1 MQQSK
6 NATHNSQTRPS
17 VLWGRLVLCIALG
30 FFIFLLPRP
39 EGLGAEPWRVF
50 AVFMGVVAG
59 FVLRPLGMAPTVLLA
74 LLALAVPGTVDYK
87 ELIRNGYGHS
97 TVWLVVAAFLIAD
110 AVEKTGLGRRL
121 ALLLMRLLGRTVMG
135 LGYAIAASELI
146 LAPFIPSNTARGG
159 GVISPIVIG
168 LAESLGSKPGETSR
182 LAGSYLVQ
190 VGGHAN
196 LVASAMFLTAMAGNT
211 LIPSQVKGHLGIDF
225 DYGAWV
231 KGSIVPGLLSLALV
245 PFVVRILE
253 PPVVRDVSRVRA
265 RVGDELRALGPWKRE
280 EVSLVLLLL
289 ALLVLW
295 TLGGHLEPYGLHL
308 GTTTVALLGVVAVVV
323 MRIRSWQEVASTW
336 RAWDA
341 LIWVGGFVAIAEALK
356 SSGLTFWFADRI
368 EGSLSGWG
376 TIGSVVLLAVVY
388 FFSMYF
394 FSQLTAH
401 IAALAGAF
409 FIVAAHVDSPPFLAA
424 ALIAYFSCLCG
435 AMTPWSSGPVIVYFQ
450 HGYVSVGRWM
460 RNGLCMA
467 ILHLAIWLTIG
478 MAWWKWLGWW

>member
-1 MQQSK
+1 MTPDQQNQS
-6 NATHNSQTRPS
+6 S
-17 VLWGRLVLCIALG
+17 VLWGRLAVCIALG
-30 FFIFLLPRP
+30 VVVALLPRP
-39 EGLGAEPWRVF
+39 EGLGSEAWRVF
-50 AVFMGVVAG
+50 AVFMGAVAG

-74 LLALAVPGTVDYK
+74 LLALAIPGTVDYK
-87 ELIRNGYGHS
+87 ELIRSGYGHS

-121 ALLLMRLLGRTVMG
+121 ALLLLRMLGRTVIG

-159 GVISPIVIG
+159 GIISPIVIG
-168 LAESLGSKPGETSR
+168 LAESLGSRPYESPR

-196 LVASAMFLTAMAGNT
+196 LVASAMFLTAMAGNA
-211 LIPSQVKGHLGIDF
+211 LIPAGVKDHLGIDF
-225 DYGAWV
+225 DAGTWM

-245 PFVVRILE
+245 PLVVRILE
-253 PPVVRDVSRVRA
+253 PPEARDVSRVRA
-265 RVGDELRALGPWKRE
+265 RVSDELRTLGPWKRG
-280 EVSLVLLLL
+280 EVSLVVLLLS
-289 ALLVLW
+289 LLVLW
-295 TLGGHLEPYGLHL
+295 TVGKYLEPYGLHL
-308 GTTTVALLGVVAVVV
+308 GTTTVALMGVLAVVV
-323 MRIRSWQEVASTW
+323 LRIRSWQEVASTW

-356 SSGLTFWFADRI
+356 STGLTVWFADRV

-376 TIGSVVLLAVVY
+376 AIESAILLAVVY
-388 FFSMYF
+388 FLSMYF

-435 AMTPWSSGPVIVYFQ
+435 AMTPWSTGPVIIYFQ

-467 ILHLAIWLTIG
+467 ILHLAIWLTVG